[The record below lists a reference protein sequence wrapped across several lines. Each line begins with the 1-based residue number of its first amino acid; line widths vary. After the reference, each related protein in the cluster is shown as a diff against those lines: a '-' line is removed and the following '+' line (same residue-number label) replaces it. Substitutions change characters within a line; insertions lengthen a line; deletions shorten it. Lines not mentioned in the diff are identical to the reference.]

1 MLLGRCINFVRF
13 LGLALKC
20 KKCKD
25 LTCDT
30 LEEETCAVDAGTKE
44 AACLTHIYQGV
55 ANESL
60 SRNFTDQGFFSDSSN
75 DKKVVKKCVSF
86 ERNVPFVCNK
96 TAVKEITCDTCKE
109 NFCNSERQID
119 ANVLLVFAALP
130 LILKLI
136 Q

>member
-1 MLLGRCINFVRF
+1 MEKVALILLLCTVIGT
-13 LGLALKC
+13 GLALKC

-44 AACLTHIYQGV
+44 AACLTHIYQ
-55 ANESL
+55 
-60 SRNFTDQGFFSDSSN
+60 DSSN
-75 DKKVVKKCVSF
+75 DKKVVKKCVSS

-130 LILKLI
+130 FILKLI